1 MPTVT
6 PNKREPNCPRAEC
19 VSKQTGGYS
28 VNGSGSN
35 QGIRIDVRLETAR
48 PVLESQPSN
57 LIVPISDASI
67 AMLTA
72 STSIRLKRNGVSKLD
87 ANDDLFP
94 QSINFKPK
102 FDAPEDLL
110 NTDET
115 KKDTEEFNKL
125 IKDTMI
131 KAKKL
136 IVKQGFRTVRHL
148 EEKRRVLFIK
158 TVATLAGHYAT
169 YHRILHVVPLD
180 TRGLTDACVGSTSL
194 YCYIN
199 GLDKDSVLFEYL
211 FTDKAAFMSRLKAE
225 TTKSATGVAIFTDVA
240 LNEITTSLKIG
251 TEMTVA
257 QVNLLPDP
265 NDDSDASSQE
275 TVLPKPTKLNCGQLT
290 DKEVENPEEEEEE
303 EENPFD
309 IPSNRRLITTTANS
323 IIEILIPVFC
333 NVEKDTAMAQ
343 QKKVANATLGA
354 SIKKAKS
361 LDLAREVKQAID
373 AEPSVQPEN
382 MNAVISLEAN
392 KIWDQKQK
400 SLLKDLR
407 KNTSGGATATA
418 TNPDVQSNG
427 EALKKPSKK
436 NKQVT
441 WNKSTDKQRSGARLP
456 LR

>member
-6 PNKREPNCPRAEC
+6 PQKREPNRPKAES

-28 VNGSGSN
+28 VNGSGSK

-48 PVLESQPSN
+48 LVLESQPSN
-57 LIVPISDASI
+57 LIVPISDACI

-199 GLDKDSVLFEYL
+199 GLDKDSVL
-211 FTDKAAFMSRLKAE
+211 
-225 TTKSATGVAIFTDVA
+225 
-240 LNEITTSLKIG
+240 
-251 TEMTVA
+251 
-257 QVNLLPDP
+257 
-265 NDDSDASSQE
+265 
-275 TVLPKPTKLNCGQLT
+275 
-290 DKEVENPEEEEEE
+290 
-303 EENPFD
+303 
-309 IPSNRRLITTTANS
+309 
-323 IIEILIPVFC
+323 
-333 NVEKDTAMAQ
+333 
-343 QKKVANATLGA
+343 
-354 SIKKAKS
+354 
-361 LDLAREVKQAID
+361 
-373 AEPSVQPEN
+373 
-382 MNAVISLEAN
+382 
-392 KIWDQKQK
+392 
-400 SLLKDLR
+400 
-407 KNTSGGATATA
+407 
-418 TNPDVQSNG
+418 
-427 EALKKPSKK
+427 
-436 NKQVT
+436 
-441 WNKSTDKQRSGARLP
+441 
-456 LR
+456 